1 MRMGPV
7 ILGRHQQ
14 TAKSVGSTINKV
26 GVVMATGTVKWF
38 NGEKG
43 YGFITPEDGSKDL
56 FVHFSAIQ
64 GEGYRSLN
72 EGQKVE
78 YEATQGQ
85 KGPQASNVRVIG

>member
-1 MRMGPV
+1 
-7 ILGRHQQ
+7 
-14 TAKSVGSTINKV
+14 
-26 GVVMATGTVKWF
+26 MATGTVKWF

-43 YGFITPEDGSKDL
+43 YGFITPEDGTKDL

-64 GEGYRSLN
+64 AEGYKSLD

-85 KGPQASNVRVIG
+85 KGPQASNVRLIR